1 MEIRQIEYVVGVVEH
16 GGFTR
21 AADALHVTQ
30 PALSEGI
37 ARLEAELGV
46 TLFHRVGRRA
56 VLSAAGDAFLE
67 PARQLLR
74 DRSVLTTSVAAVVGL
89 DAGRLDLVALP
100 TLA

>member
-1 MEIRQIEYVVGVVEH
+1 MELRQVEYVVGVVEH

-21 AADALHVTQ
+21 AATALHVTQ

-46 TLFHRVGRRA
+46 ALFHRVGRRA
-56 VLSAAGDAFLE
+56 VVSAAGEAFLE

-74 DRSVLTTSVAAVVGL
+74 DRAVLTTSVAAVVGIGL
-89 DAGRLDLVALP
+89 YA
-100 TLA
+100 